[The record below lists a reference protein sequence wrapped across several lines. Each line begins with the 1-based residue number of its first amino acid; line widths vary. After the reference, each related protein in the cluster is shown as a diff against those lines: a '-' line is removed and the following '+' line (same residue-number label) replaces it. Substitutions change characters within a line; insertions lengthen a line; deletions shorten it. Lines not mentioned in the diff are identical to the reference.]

1 LAQQDRD
8 LDRRP
13 DPDALLALAGRE
25 ARGRLWVFLG
35 AAPGVGKTYAML
47 QRARALKRDGV
58 DVVIGLVETHGRSET
73 AALVEGLEVLPRRK
87 VEYRGRTIEEFDLDA
102 ALARRPRLIIVDELA
117 HTNAPESRHPK
128 RWQDVEELLDAHID
142 VWTALNIQHIESLA
156 DVVSRITGVAVRET
170 VPDTVLR
177 DAADIVLVDITS
189 GELIQRLNEGK
200 VYLPETAQRAQ
211 QNFFTPGNLTALRE
225 LALRRT
231 AARVDVQMVDYLR
244 QNAIEGPW
252 ETAERLLVC
261 VGPDALSEAV
271 VRTASRLATGL
282 NASWVAVSVQLAGRD
297 ESDPAKAKRI
307 DDALRLA
314 ERLGGETERLIGNDL
329 PGEVLSYARREN
341 ITQIVVGRSRA
352 GFLARL
358 MGRSLSSAIVRRS
371 PNISVHIVTGD
382 DAAPSPPRRRFW
394 PGAWL
399 EDLPVAVVAPLASV
413 AMAVLIGHYLE
424 LWLRLPNLSMIF
436 LAAVLFCAIQYGI
449 RSSIAAAILSFF
461 AYDFFFIDPR
471 YEITIAEPQE
481 FFALVIFLIVAV
493 FTGLLAGRVRDQSFS
508 VQRNAQTTQSLYELS
523 RKLSG
528 SASLDDILLAATVY
542 MHKTLGARSVV
553 LLLPEDGELRL
564 TTAWP
569 PVDALDPGEMSA
581 AQWAFDKAEA
591 SGWRTGTLPNVR
603 FQFRPLVTTRGVGG
617 VCGVEPSNSLD
628 PISPEQER
636 ALNLIL
642 EQTAIAVDRSLL
654 VKESV
659 KTAALEENERLR
671 ETLLASLSHDLRTPL
686 ASITGA
692 VTTLRQFG
700 DKMASEQRQDL
711 LASIEEEAGRLTRFV
726 ANLLDMSRIESGA
739 LNPKRDYVDVP
750 DVVRAAVERSRK
762 IFPDQRISTN
772 LARDLPLVRGDA
784 NLLEQVLF
792 NLLDNAHKYG
802 GDAGAAIHARRDA
815 DDIVIS
821 VTDEGPGVK
830 PTDLERIFEK
840 FYRGGRTDG
849 RKAGTGLGLSIS
861 RGLVE
866 AMGGKIH
873 AESPAARR
881 RGTRIVMRFPA
892 VEPPAKRQAA
902 K

>member
-1 LAQQDRD
+1 VAHPDRD

-47 QRARALKRDGV
+47 QRARALKKNGV
-58 DVVIGLVETHGRSET
+58 DVLIGLVETHGRSET
-73 AALVEGLEVLPRRK
+73 AALVEGLEVLPRRQ
-87 VEYRGRTIEEFDLDA
+87 VEYRGRIVEDFDLDA

-128 RWQDVEELLDAHID
+128 RWQDVEELLDARID

-189 GELIQRLNEGK
+189 DELIQRLKEGK
-200 VYLPETAQRAQ
+200 VYLPETAQRARE
-211 QNFFTPGNLTALRE
+211 NFFTPGNLTALRE

-261 VGPDALSEAV
+261 VGPDASSETV
-271 VRTASRLATGL
+271 VRAASRLATGL
-282 NASWVAVSVQLAGRD
+282 SATWVAVTVQLAGRG
-297 ESDPAKAKRI
+297 EGDPAQAKRI

-329 PGEVLSYARREN
+329 PGEVLGYAQREN

-352 GFLARL
+352 ALWARL
-358 MGRSLSSAIVRRS
+358 LGRSLSSAIVKRAQ
-371 PNISVHIVTGD
+371 NINVHIVTGERTGQ
-382 DAAPSPPRRRFW
+382 APVGWSW
-394 PGAWL
+394 ASTGL
-399 EDLPVAVVAPLASV
+399 SDLPVLLVAPVASV
-413 AMAVLIGHYLE
+413 ALAVVIGHFLE
-424 LWLRLPNLSMIF
+424 LWLRLPNLSMVF
-436 LAAVLFCAIQYGI
+436 LTAVLFCAIQYGI
-449 RSSIAAAILSFF
+449 RSAVVASVLSFL

-471 YEITIAEPQE
+471 YELTIAEPQE
-481 FFALVIFLIVAV
+481 FFALAVFLVVAI
-493 FTGLLAGRVRDQSFS
+493 FTGLLAGRARDQAQAVRS
-508 VQRNAQTTQSLYELS
+508 NARTTQSIYELS

-528 SASLDDILLAATVY
+528 AATIDDILLATTVY
-542 MHKTLGARSVV
+542 LHKTLGAKCVV
-553 LLLPEDGELRL
+553 LLLPEEGDLHL
-564 TTAWP
+564 SAAWP
-569 PVDALDPGEMSA
+569 PVDKLGPGEMSA
-581 AQWAFDKAEA
+581 AQWAYDKAEA

-603 FQFRPLVTTRGVGG
+603 FQFRPLVTTRGVGS
-617 VCGVEPSNSLD
+617 VCGIEPD
-628 PISPEQER
+628 DPAEPISPERER

-642 EQTAIAVDRSLL
+642 EQTAIAIDRSLL

-700 DKMASEQRQDL
+700 EQMPKEQRADL
-711 LASIEEEAGRLTRFV
+711 LASIEEEAARLTRFV
-726 ANLLDMSRIESGA
+726 ANLLDMSRIEAGA
-739 LNPKRDYVDVP
+739 INPRRDFVDVAE
-750 DVVRAAVERSRK
+750 VVRAAVDRARK
-762 IFPDQRISTN
+762 VFPEQRVATN
-772 LARDLPLVRGDA
+772 LARDLPFIGGDS

-802 GDAGAAIHARRDA
+802 GDAGAVVHARRDGA
-815 DDIVIS
+815 DVVVS
-821 VTDEGPGVK
+821 VTDEGPGVRQ
-830 PTDLERIFEK
+830 PDLERIFDK
-840 FYRGGRTDG
+840 FYRGGRPDG
-849 RKAGTGLGLSIS
+849 RKAGTGLGLSIA
-861 RGLVE
+861 RGLIE

-892 VEPPAKRQAA
+892 VEAPVQQQEPR
-902 K
+902 